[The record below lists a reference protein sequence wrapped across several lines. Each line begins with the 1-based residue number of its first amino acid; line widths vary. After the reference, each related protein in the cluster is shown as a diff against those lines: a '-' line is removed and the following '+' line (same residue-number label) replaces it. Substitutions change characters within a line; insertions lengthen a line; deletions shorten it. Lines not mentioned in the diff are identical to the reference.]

1 MANLLTGTMQLLSGY
16 LLGSYMYLLLL
27 IHARAPGAHLEKAAY
42 SMVWFQ
48 GLHGGV
54 RLPAFSGQ
62 FYARKIHPGK
72 IQQTIMDV
80 VPISYT

>member
-1 MANLLTGTMQLLSGY
+1 MGWILVEKGFNTA
-16 LLGSYMYLLLL
+16 
-27 IHARAPGAHLEKAAY
+27 LEKAAY
-42 SMVWFQ
+42 STVWFQ

-54 RLPAFSGQ
+54 RLPVFSGQ

-72 IQQTIMDV
+72 IQQTIMDA